1 MRNST
6 RLRALVGGSFAA
18 TGIITIGAGLALA
31 AGTTTASAAGGV
43 DKKDYVCKY
52 VGATGVDERLQAG
65 NNPIW
70 VATDFPAGAVF
81 NDAHGRSFVLIADT
95 PRLNPEPDPS
105 ACPDLNV
112 GPVDETEPADPET
125 VPVDETEPADP
136 ETVPVDETEPAD
148 PETVPVDETEPADPE
163 TVPVDETEP
172 ADDETEGAAVPESGT
187 LPDSGTVPT
196 EPTDLSSPVSGEA
209 DPDGFNQP
217 IPGDTTTS
225 SAPRQH
231 NTHIAHAAAVPTAV
245 QAGLGGP
252 TAGDQ
257 SPLAGLLTVL
267 GALIA
272 AGGAA
277 VAVTGRVR
285 GAHQL

>member
-1 MRNST
+1 MHIST
-6 RLRALVGGSFAA
+6 RLRALVGGSIAA

-31 AGTTTASAAGGV
+31 AGTTAASAAAGGI
-43 DKKDYVCKY
+43 DTKDYVCKY
-52 VGATGVDERLQAG
+52 VGTPGDERLQSG

-70 VATDFPAGAVF
+70 VATDFPQGALF

-105 ACPDLNV
+105 ACPDLNG

-172 ADDETEGAAVPESGT
+172 ADPETVPVDETE
-187 LPDSGTVPT
+187 
-196 EPTDLSSPVSGEA
+196 
-209 DPDGFNQP
+209 
-217 IPGDTTTS
+217 PGDTDGTNIPAAGDHANPTPGPEVEAQADAEDETATA
-225 SAPRQH
+225 APSDGSFVKP
-231 NTHIAHAAAVPTAV
+231 IPAAVPTAV
-245 QAGLGGP
+245 AAGVAGVADSGTSHGGF
-252 TAGDQ
+252 G
-257 SPLAGLLTVL
+257 PLFALL
-267 GALIA
+267 GALMV
-272 AGGAA
+272 AGGLL
-277 VAVTGRVR
+277 VTVTGRTR
-285 GAHQL
+285 GAHEL